1 MIVLMGELSK
11 KRYHSMGDLAKM
23 SGRLKAETIAVQDL
37 TTSDLRGMWHVFR
50 QYYADV
56 TEDKFKGDLSKKTDV
71 ILLLDD
77 GDNSIQG
84 FSTIEVYEREN
95 AGKSYLA
102 VFSGDTIID
111 ERYWGQSALQ
121 REFVRYVIR
130 LKLKN
135 FFRPVYWFLISKGYK
150 TYLLLSRNYW
160 TYWPRH
166 DKATPALEKS
176 IIEQLAFEK
185 YGEAFDGS
193 TGVLQFSEPEG
204 RLKQGVAPIDEKL
217 LVQPDIAFFCDQNP
231 GHQQG
236 DELCCLGRID
246 ILLWLKFTSR
256 LFSKL
261 FRIRPRRVQTRVPR
275 PRVPS
280 TVS

>member
-1 MIVLMGELSK
+1 MSEFRKNRLRSRE
-11 KRYHSMGDLAKM
+11 DLPARN
-23 SGRLKAETIAVQDL
+23 GRLTAVTVAVDEL
-37 TTSDLRGMWHVFR
+37 TNSDTRGMWNVFR

-56 TEDKFKGDLSKKTDV
+56 TSDKFYADLSKKSDV
-71 ILLLDD
+71 ILLLDS

-84 FSTIEVYEREN
+84 FSTIEVYEREY
-95 AGKSYLA
+95 AGKSYSA
-102 VFSGDTIID
+102 VFSGDTIVD

-135 FFRPVYWFLISKGYK
+135 LFQPVYWFLISKGYR

-166 DKATPALEKS
+166 DKATPALEKG
-176 IIEQLAFEK
+176 IIRQLAVEKYGDAFEK
-185 YGEAFDGS
+185 SSGILKF
-193 TGVLQFSEPEG
+193 LQPEG
-204 RLKQGVAPIDEKL
+204 RLKHGVAPIDDKL
-217 LVQPDIAFFCDQNP
+217 LRQPDIAFFCDQNP
-231 GHQQG
+231 GHEQG

-246 ILLWLKFTSR
+246 GLLWLRFTYR
-256 LFSKL
+256 LVAKL
-261 FRIRPRRVQTRVPR
+261 FRKSPKGSKDRTSR

-280 TVS
+280 TVG

>member
-1 MIVLMGELSK
+1 MVDVHKNRL
-11 KRYHSMGDLAKM
+11 RSMGDLAGS
-23 SGRLKAETIAVQDL
+23 SGCLKAATVAVEEL
-37 TTSDLRGMWHVFR
+37 TDFDMRGMWNVFR

-56 TEDKFKGDLSKKTDV
+56 TSDKFRADLSKKSDV
-71 ILLLDD
+71 ILLLDS

-84 FSTIEVYEREN
+84 FSTIEVYEREH

-102 VFSGDTIID
+102 VFSGDTIVD
-111 ERYWGQSALQ
+111 EKYWGQNALQ

-135 FFRPVYWFLISKGYK
+135 IFRPVYWFLISKGYK

-166 DKATPALEKS
+166 DKATPALEKG
-176 IIEQLAFEK
+176 IIQQLAIEK
-185 YGEAFDGS
+185 YGDAFEDSSGILKF
-193 TGVLQFSEPEG
+193 LQPEG
-204 RLKQGVAPIDEKL
+204 RLKRGVAPIDEKL
-217 LVQPDIAFFCDQNP
+217 LRHPDIAFFCDQNP
-231 GHQQG
+231 GHEQG

-246 ILLWLKFTSR
+246 GLLWLRFTSR
-256 LFSKL
+256 LISKL
-261 FRIRPRRVQTRVPR
+261 FRISPKRAKSQTPR

-280 TVS
+280 TVG

>member
-1 MIVLMGELSK
+1 MA
-11 KRYHSMGDLAKM
+11 DLATV
-23 SGRLKAETIAVQDL
+23 SGRLKAVTVAVAELSSLDTQ
-37 TTSDLRGMWHVFR
+37 GMWRVFR

-56 TEDKFKGDLSKKTDV
+56 TEDKFRADLSKKNDV

-84 FSTIEVYEREN
+84 FSTIEVYGREH
-95 AGKSYLA
+95 AGKKYLA

-121 REFVRYVIR
+121 REFVRYVTR

-135 FFRPVYWFLISKGYK
+135 LFRPVYWFLISKGYK

-160 TYWPRH
+160 TYWPRY
-166 DKATPALEKS
+166 DKATPVLEKG
-176 IIEQLAFEK
+176 IIEELATEK
-185 YGEAFDGS
+185 YGDVFEPV
-193 TGVLQFSEPEG
+193 TGVLKFPNPEG
-204 RLKQGVAPIDEKL
+204 RLKKGVAPIDSTL
-217 LVQPDIAFFCDQNP
+217 LEQSDIAFFCDQNP
-231 GHQQG
+231 GHEYG

-246 ILLWLKFTSR
+246 GLLWLKFTLR

-261 FRIRPRRVQTRVPR
+261 FRPRPKKPRTQVAR

-280 TVS
+280 TVG